1 MNNRQVNKCSY
12 CRLYYYNNQMILP
25 DKCSIC
31 FILNKD
37 YKKL

>member
-1 MNNRQVNKCSY
+1 MSRKINKCDY
-12 CRLYYYNNQMILP
+12 CRLYYYNHNMVLP
-25 DKCSIC
+25 DKCKFC

>member
-1 MNNRQVNKCSY
+1 MSRKINKCDY

-25 DKCSIC
+25 DKCRYC